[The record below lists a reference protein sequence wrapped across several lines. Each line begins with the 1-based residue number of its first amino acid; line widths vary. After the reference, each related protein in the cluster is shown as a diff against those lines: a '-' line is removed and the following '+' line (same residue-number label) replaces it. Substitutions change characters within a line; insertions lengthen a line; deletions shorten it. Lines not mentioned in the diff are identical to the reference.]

1 MADMGSESTNRH
13 SSKPKSR
20 RGWLWLG
27 LLVLAL
33 FFVIAWL
40 EPDEEDLF
48 ELCSTQGRPTI
59 YRSVEAE
66 GYYDGAT
73 DDCWGCWG
81 YLANTDY
88 KFIEFSLSE
97 TSAGGFD
104 PITEPGIYRVSR
116 IQEGSPQCHEKLTAY
131 YTKTQM
137 MRDEFE
143 RNNWCFAGR
152 AF

>member
-1 MADMGSESTNRH
+1 MAGVEDESNPRQ

-20 RGWLWLG
+20 RRWPWLG
-27 LLVLAL
+27 LLVLAPA
-33 FFVIAWL
+33 FVVIAWL

-73 DDCWGCWG
+73 DDCWGCWN

-88 KFIEFSLSE
+88 KFIEFSISRQ
-97 TSAGGFD
+97 APGGRSHHR
-104 PITEPGIYRVSR
+104 T
-116 IQEGSPQCHEKLTAY
+116 GSLPRQPHSG
-131 YTKTQM
+131 
-137 MRDEFE
+137 
-143 RNNWCFAGR
+143 WFAPVP
-152 AF
+152 